1 MGEKKTDRVEPERR
15 TVDFMVTIEE
25 RACGEG
31 KKKKMLRGHAA
42 VFNQETVIGNF
53 FREMIMPGAFVDTIQ
68 EDDQRA
74 LFNHDPNFVLGRR
87 SAGTLELSED
97 SRGLAIE
104 IDVPDTPTIRDL
116 VIAPIERGDVNQ
128 MSFSFRVK
136 KKDDDE
142 GSEWEEGREGML
154 DLRKIKRAQVYDVSP
169 VTFPAYAGTDIALRS
184 MEEWRASKVPPPPTE
199 PEDRFDTSEL
209 DLKRK
214 RLAIKEKE
222 EM

>member
-1 MGEKKTDRVEPERR
+1 
-15 TVDFMVTIEE
+15 
-25 RACGEG
+25 
-31 KKKKMLRGHAA
+31 
-42 VFNQETVIGNF
+42 
-53 FREMIMPGAFVDTIQ
+53 
-68 EDDQRA
+68 
-74 LFNHDPNFVLGRR
+74 
-87 SAGTLELSED
+87 
-97 SRGLAIE
+97 
-104 IDVPDTPTIRDL
+104 
-116 VIAPIERGDVNQ
+116 VNQ